1 MSADQVHRGVSWTAR
16 RSVSSFRRARSRRR
30 YRARAALDVALKSAA
45 KLYTHAE
52 YLELERDIAAG
63 KIDVRLYDDGLVL
76 MRTGA

>member
-1 MSADQVHRGVSWTAR
+1 MAAQTIAFQFPENAPQAQVTGAHR
-16 RSVSSFRRARSRRR
+16 
-30 YRARAALDVALKSAA
+30 ALLDTALKAAA

-63 KIDVRLYDDGLVL
+63 KVDVRVYDEGLVL

>member
-1 MSADQVHRGVSWTAR
+1 MGGQTIVFQFPESAQQAQVTS
-16 RSVSSFRRARSRRR
+16 ARS
-30 YRARAALDVALKSAA
+30 ALLHTALKAAA

-63 KIDVRLYDDGLVL
+63 KVDVRMYDDGLVL

>member
-1 MSADQVHRGVSWTAR
+1 MVGQTIAFQFPENPQQPQMTGAR
-16 RSVSSFRRARSRRR
+16 R
-30 YRARAALDVALKSAA
+30 AAFDTALKAAA

-63 KIDVRLYDDGLVL
+63 KVDVRMYDDGLVL

>member
-1 MSADQVHRGVSWTAR
+1 MDGQTIAFQFPENPQQAQATGAR
-16 RSVSSFRRARSRRR
+16 R
-30 YRARAALDVALKSAA
+30 ALLDAALKSAA

-63 KIDVRLYDDGLVL
+63 KVEVRIYDDGLVL